1 MKLSVIVPV
10 YNSQNYLDKCLNS
23 IVNQTYK
30 DLEII
35 IINDGSTDDSEKIIN
50 NYIAKYPK
58 LIKYFKQE
66 NKGQAEARN
75 IALKLAIGEYI
86 TFVDSDDYIDKTM
99 YQKMMDLA
107 LKENTDIVICDFWLL
122 KNNTKEIIKATN
134 FSNLIFSSVCLW
146 NKIFKKSILEDI
158 NFIKGIWYEDYNF
171 FIKLCLKKPTY
182 SMCSEPLYYYIVH
195 DNSTMNNEKSL
206 KNLDIIKATE
216 DILKENIKEEDAQTL
231 IVNHILIDAI
241 NRVQKQKSKDKKMV
255 IKKLNAFVHKH
266 IKNITKAK
274 VYKNS
279 SFKRK
284 IIILLNYYNLSKISY
299 LLLKVK
305 GS

>member
-1 MKLSVIVPV
+1 
-10 YNSQNYLDKCLNS
+10 
-23 IVNQTYK
+23 
-30 DLEII
+30 
-35 IINDGSTDDSEKIIN
+35 
-50 NYIAKYPK
+50 
-58 LIKYFKQE
+58 
-66 NKGQAEARN
+66 
-75 IALKLAIGEYI
+75 
-86 TFVDSDDYIDKTM
+86 
-99 YQKMMDLA
+99 
-107 LKENTDIVICDFWLL
+107 
-122 KNNTKEIIKATN
+122 
-134 FSNLIFSSVCLW
+134 
-146 NKIFKKSILEDI
+146 
-158 NFIKGIWYEDYNF
+158 
-171 FIKLCLKKPTY
+171 
-182 SMCSEPLYYYIVH
+182 MCSEALYYYIVH

-216 DILKENIKEEDAQTL
+216 DILKEKIDKNIVQTL

-266 IKNITKAK
+266 IKNITKTE

-299 LLLKVK
+299 LILKVK